1 MPPSFSQE
9 SPNRTLQ
16 QQFSDAVTAL
26 NRVDEP
32 WVSFSYLVGATLP
45 SGRPIFKSSTT
56 DDSQPNP
63 ADDVISAFNNLSDNV
78 RKAALISRNEH
89 LDEVPTRHVKYLLV
103 PFLTAKALNSWQG
116 DPSIRLKNLKNSKQ
130 ELSTFLTT
138 CDDLRLLSEIDRER
152 ILNDS
157 PDAVLSLTPEQ
168 KREQKIERFK
178 AERASEKKL
187 VALVERI
194 QAGGNT
200 GDDDDEDDNEREAAL
215 TILQSAVRQALKLH
229 DEIDEEMELLRYAE
243 KMRER
248 GVDPS
253 VHAQRTRP
261 KGPPPGS
268 NGMPSSFRIISNRE
282 QEREKVFRPGHSLPT
297 YTVEEWGEIETKQ
310 MMEQAMKEKE
320 KEIAAKRKKD
330 EEDSDG
336 DEVVDRETIEARRW
350 DNWKDDNNKG
360 SGNTIR

>member
-1 MPPSFSQE
+1 MPPFFSQE
-9 SPNRTLQ
+9 STIRTLQ

-32 WVSFSYLVGATLP
+32 WISFSHLVGAKLP
-45 SGRPIFKSSTT
+45 SGPPTSRPSTT
-56 DDSQPNP
+56 DGSQPNP
-63 ADDVISAFNNLSDNV
+63 ADDVISAFNLLSENV
-78 RKAALISRNEH
+78 RKASLISRNEH

-116 DPSIRLKNLKNSKQ
+116 DPSTRLRNLKNAQQ

-157 PDAVLSLTPEQ
+157 PDAVLSLSPAQ

-200 GDDDDEDDNEREAAL
+200 GDDDDDDEDEREAAL

-229 DEIDEEMELLRYAE
+229 DEIEEEMELLRYAE
-243 KMRER
+243 RMRER
-248 GVDPS
+248 GVNPS
-253 VHAQRTRP
+253 EHAQRARP
-261 KGPPPGS
+261 KGPPPGP
-268 NGMPSSFRIISNRE
+268 NGMPSNFRIISNRE

-297 YTVEEWGEIETKQ
+297 YTVEEWGEIEARQ
-310 MMEQAMKEKE
+310 MTEKAMQEKE
-320 KEIAAKRKKD
+320 KEIVAKRRKD

-336 DEVVDRETIEARRW
+336 DEVVDRETMEARRW
-350 DNWKDDNNKG
+350 DDWKDDNNKG